1 MTKKKNWFQ
10 KLIVELWSGEVS
22 YRGGVGGGGNY
33 GEGTEWKVY
42 LRNVIDFLFDGNH
55 YSNFVERKKSKK

>member
-1 MTKKKNWFQ
+1 MVKF
-10 KLIVELWSGEVS
+10 LIGVGWG
-22 YRGGVGGGGNY
+22 RGGDY